1 LETCQPQPLA
11 GDLQLDFRVAMDNE
25 KTDRNPAARIRRK
38 TETNGKV
45 RFPSDAEERD
55 LLKAI
60 DRLPAVSLT
69 YPAGHPYRDEDDGT
83 VLASVNQVDTERRQI
98 HLPKTKNRHPRVVRL
113 NSVAVSALESLGP
126 EKHRAEI
133 QSSCRLRPT

>member
-60 DRLPAVSLT
+60 DRLFPQFRSHVLLAIHTGMRMTEQYSL
-69 YPAGHPYRDEDDGT
+69 R
-83 VLASVNQVDTERRQI
+83 
-98 HLPKTKNRHPRVVRL
+98 
-113 NSVAVSALESLGP
+113 
-126 EKHRAEI
+126 
-133 QSSCRLRPT
+133 